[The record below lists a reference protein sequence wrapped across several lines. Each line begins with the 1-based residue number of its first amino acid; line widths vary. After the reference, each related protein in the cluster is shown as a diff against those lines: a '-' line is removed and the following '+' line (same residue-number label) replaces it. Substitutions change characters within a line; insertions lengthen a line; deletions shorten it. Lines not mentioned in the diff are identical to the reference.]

1 MRAVVLLLGV
11 MLVTNAL
18 GAQGPTF
25 VSGAVRDETGGPIRE
40 ALVVVDPDSLSL
52 RTRTGV
58 DGRYRIAVPSGRFEV
73 RIVRIGFRPQSQNVV
88 VSGTDV
94 ELNVVMQSVA
104 IPLDTVAV
112 RVARAGLY
120 GLVVTRGIN
129 LLPHE
134 PRALAGASVEVIGEP
149 YRTTTGADGRFSI
162 PQLGF
167 GFHSLLITLDRF
179 SPRVI
184 PVTIPEQ
191 GGLEFTFTIDS
202 MFARHQFFMADRVRA
217 IKFRQARARSPS
229 TFVSGHELDPNAKS
243 LMEALRYAPSVLS
256 RGVFFQNQP
265 VCIYVDN
272 IPAGNTRLEDLE
284 TTDIEGI
291 EVYPGSSLPSSATIP
306 PGDGTGNPGI
316 PCFVSG
322 QDNPTP
328 QRRGGPFV
336 RRSEIKNPTNQVIL
350 VMIWTNKRR

>member
-1 MRAVVLLLGV
+1 MRAVALLLGV
-11 MLVTNAL
+11 MLVTTGL
-18 GAQGPTF
+18 GAQRPTF
-25 VSGAVRDETGGPIRE
+25 VSGIVRDEAGGPIRE

-73 RIVRIGFRPQSQNVV
+73 RIVRIGFRPQSHNIVV
-88 VSGTDV
+88 AGSDV
-94 ELNVVMQSVA
+94 ELDAVLQSVA

-112 RVARAGLY
+112 RVARAGLH

-134 PRALAGASVEVIGEP
+134 PRRLPGASVEVLGEP
-149 YRTTTGADGRFSI
+149 FRTRTAADGRFSI
-162 PQLGF
+162 PQLGL
-167 GFHSLLITLDRF
+167 GAHSILITLDRY
-179 SPRVI
+179 SPRIV
-184 PVTIPEQ
+184 PVTIPDE
-191 GGLEFTFTIDS
+191 GGLEFTFTLDS
-202 MFARHQFFMADRVRA
+202 MFARHHFFMADRMRA
-217 IKFRQARARSPS
+217 ISSRQARARSPS
-229 TFVSGHELDPNAKS
+229 TFVSGHELDPNAKD

-272 IPAGNTRLEDLE
+272 IPAGNTRLQDLQ

-291 EVYPGSSLPSSATIP
+291 EVYPGSSLPSSQTIP

-336 RRSEIKNPTNQVIL
+336 RRSELKNPTNTVIL
-350 VMIWTNKRR
+350 VMIWTSKRR